1 MPEQTYTH
9 RPPLSYMTDAEVR
22 ALGFHNYQIFDVLRG
37 SGDPD
42 AMPEYHLDITG
53 ATGSGPTY
61 TVNLAY
67 DNAMSDGLTKIKI
80 GDKLIIGDDID
91 NSTGGAKQW
100 YRYDIIGIT
109 LPAFAS
115 AMTVT
120 VKYVIDSAS
129 GGDVNPNTLHYEYD
143 AYGGSVD
150 VNIIARELNPQFM
163 LG

>member
-42 AMPEYHLDITG
+42 AMPEYNLDISSSTG
-53 ATGSGPTY
+53 FGPTY
-61 TVNLAY
+61 TVTLVY
-67 DNAMSDGLTKIKI
+67 DNATSDGLTKIQI

-100 YRYDIIGIT
+100 YRYDITAISSSS
-109 LPAFAS
+109 AS
-115 AMTVT
+115 SATVT
-120 VKYVIDSAS
+120 VKYIIDTAS
-129 GGDVNPNTLHYEYD
+129 GGDVDPDILHYEYD
-143 AYGGSVD
+143 AYGASVD
-150 VNIIARELNPQFM
+150 VNIIARELNSQFM